1 MIDQSAELE
10 HLSRGI
16 DYLGNLGAKLRD
28 LRGLSTLAYELIQNA
43 DDATGASWMA
53 FDVRADALILDNDGT
68 FTDCNHQELH
78 ACPWLTNE
86 LIAHRCDFHRFRLV
100 ASADKR
106 DESGTTGAFGI
117 GFLSVYQISDNPQL
131 ISAGR
136 HWILQEDRAEN
147 ERILVCPGCDICTD
161 SALPRTRFIFPWAA
175 DPNSPLRRNL
185 RVEAISVETPM
196 ELLTELLSALPT
208 AMIFLKKIR
217 KISVKQN
224 GKEIKRYECMVE
236 GDSLIIACSGEP
248 DRIWHL
254 EKGKFEQKAQELK
267 QRHSGRIEPKRSAD
281 VTIAI
286 PDAHLS
292 TGVFCAFLPTQH
304 ETSLPFHIN
313 ADFFPS
319 NDRKGIILESD
330 YQSEWNR
337 AAITASADVLA
348 AAFPRLPFLLGHKK
362 FWAMI
367 EAIHVTSQEA
377 KAGTKERTLSRFW
390 DLLQPRLQG
399 SPIVYTTKSEWQK
412 PSDVLL
418 LLTKDEEEAVPIF
431 EGLNLSLVHPDLR
444 PHFNLLHSSDINVRH
459 PNIMDIARALQLA
472 GLTKKIEPRALPE
485 FLSADEHRKLLYR
498 ELAVLL
504 DRVRK
509 EEQKSALDALGKCA
523 IAQAADGAFLPCR
536 EIFRANEE
544 TQVLFHK
551 ILPLLPFLSRDQ
563 EQIPIF
569 HSLCPQL
576 TAAPAISLLATAL
589 KDDADEAKT
598 RLTTTNVR
606 KLLSWFEDRREEIL
620 KSPQSKQAL
629 TRLPIFPCSTGLK
642 PLSELVLPGDF
653 VDPIGLTDIVD
664 LNQLEER
671 KEFLRDL
678 GAKELSF
685 NRYVTDFIP
694 KVFADTNVAKEK
706 KRALVSLLATRLG
719 EFRGDK
725 EILHSLSQISIVECV
740 DGQYRKPAETYFG
753 TAIIKNVLGDN
764 TPVALLL
771 REHLEALKEF
781 YLWVGVAERPR
792 YEDTLRCIKTIAA
805 KSPDKNARIWIGV
818 IFQYLG
824 ECFIE
829 SQEDEQTLL
838 ILKSPHWLPAQN
850 CTNKWFRPTEVFD
863 AFRSYLFES
872 QADFLDIPVAVQNK
886 CSKFMSWLGIPSE
899 PSAAKIVSH
908 MLYCVQNRIPVN
920 RDIYRVLNDK
930 AEHPAIESLRE
941 KACIILDDNTYVRP
955 DQVYW
960 GEHPFGRYRYRLG
973 TNLRRYSDLFSRLG
987 VRETPDREDARQVLL
1002 EIAAEFGSQNRPL
1015 DDGTQ
1020 AVVLSCW
1027 KILDGALDD
1036 GDANGDFFAPL
1047 KSIKVVPNGNKV
1059 LVPPAHMFF
1068 EDRPGLAAIFGES
1081 LGAIVI
1087 PRPLEGWRAM
1097 VAAGVRFLSAAI
1109 DPELVECADA
1119 VENEMLLERMRS
1131 RRRQITRVWA
1141 ALNVSDGDISIDGV
1155 LDRIKFY
1162 AAQNLQIRFSLM
1174 AFNRR
1179 VFSQP
1184 KTVPAHFHRED
1195 GVLYFVL
1202 REGQVPWPA
1211 VAREVSLAL
1220 FPGLEPGQLASS
1232 IKEIL
1237 SAESAEAADSMLD
1250 ELGFAH
1256 VQAPGPQPS
1265 PEEAV
1270 LVDIVEEENPQP
1282 TPPTDAVT
1290 PDHSDTPAEAIKK
1303 LIGPDVPEPSP
1314 PPPENL
1320 PPDIILRK
1328 SSTSGKN
1335 QQGKLRTYVLPKDGT
1350 HKAEDPAI
1358 NLKRQSVDQAG
1369 VNRVLEYERKHT
1381 RHPREMPENHPGY
1394 DIESKNANGE
1404 VLRFIEVKSLSG
1416 DWGSL
1421 GAGMSKPQF
1430 ETAADLGDRFW
1441 LYVVERAEQDD
1452 FKIHRIQD
1460 PARQVNQFL
1469 YDHGWQSLCEEEEL
1483 PVEEYD
1489 TIINPEG

>member
-1 MIDQSAELE
+1 MIDQLAELE

-28 LRGLSTLAYELIQNA
+28 LRGLSTLTYELIQNA

-53 FDVRADALILDNDGT
+53 FDVRDDALIVDNDGT
-68 FTDCNHQELH
+68 FTDCAHPELQT
-78 ACPWLTNE
+78 CPWLTNE

-100 ASADKR
+100 ASGDKR

-131 ISAGR
+131 ISACR

-147 ERILVCPGCDICTD
+147 ERILVCRGCDICTD
-161 SALPRTRFIFPWAA
+161 SALPRTRFIFPWAI

-185 RVEAISVETPM
+185 RVEAISVETPG

-208 AMIFLKKIR
+208 AMIFLKKIG
-217 KISVKQN
+217 KISVRQI
-224 GKEIKRYECMVE
+224 GKEIKRYERMVE
-236 GDSLIIACSGEP
+236 GGSLIIACSGEP

-254 EKGKFEQKAQELK
+254 EKGKFEQKAEELK
-267 QRHSGRIEPKRSAD
+267 QRHSGHIEPKKCAD

-286 PDAHLS
+286 PDADLS

-337 AAITASADVLA
+337 AAITASADAFA
-348 AAFPRLPFLLGHKK
+348 AAFPRLPFLMGHKK

-367 EAIHVTSQEA
+367 EAIHVTSLEA

-390 DLLQPRLQG
+390 DLLQPRLQD

-418 LLTKDEEEAVPIF
+418 LLSEDEEEAIPVF
-431 EGLNLSLVHPDLR
+431 EGLTLSLVHQDLR
-444 PHFNLLHSSDINVRH
+444 PHFVLLHSSDIKVRYPNVTD
-459 PNIMDIARALQLA
+459 MARALQLA
-472 GLTKKIEPRALPE
+472 GLTKEIKPGALPD
-485 FLSADEHRKLLYR
+485 FLRLDENRKLLYR

-509 EEQKSALDALGKCA
+509 EDQKSALDALGRCA
-523 IAQAADGAFLPCR
+523 IAQAADGAFRPCR
-536 EIFRANEE
+536 ETFRASEE
-544 TQVLFHK
+544 TRALFHE
-551 ILPLLPFLSRDQ
+551 ILPSLHFLSRDQ

-569 HSLCPQL
+569 DRLCPQL
-576 TAAPAISLLATAL
+576 TAASAVSLLATAL
-589 KDDADEAKT
+589 KDDADQAKN

-629 TRLPIFPCSTGLK
+629 IRLPIFPSSTGFK

-653 VDPIGLTDIVD
+653 VDPMGLTDIVD

-694 KVFADTNVAKEK
+694 KVFEDTNIAKEK
-706 KRALVSLLATRLG
+706 KRALIALLATRLG
-719 EFRGDK
+719 EIRSDR
-725 EILHSLSQISIVECV
+725 EILRNLSQIAIAECV
-740 DGQYRKPAETYFG
+740 DGQYRKPAETYFDA
-753 TAIIKNVLGDN
+753 AIIRDVLGDDA
-764 TPVALLL
+764 PVALLL

-792 YEDTLRCIKTIAA
+792 YEDTLRCIKTIAD

-818 IFQYLG
+818 IFKYLG
-824 ECFIE
+824 ECSIE
-829 SQEDEQTLL
+829 SLEDEQTLL
-838 ILKSPHWLPAQN
+838 ILKSLRWLPAQN
-850 CTNKWFRPTEVFD
+850 CTDKWFRPSEIFAVFQ
-863 AFRSYLFES
+863 SYLFES
-872 QADFLDIPVAVQNK
+872 QADFLDIPVAVQQK
-886 CSKFMSWLGIPSE
+886 CSKFMNWLGIPVE
-899 PSAAKIVSH
+899 PSVGKIVSH
-908 MLYCVQNRIPVN
+908 LLHCVQSRIPVH

-930 AEHPAIESLRE
+930 AQHLSIESLKE
-941 KACIILDDNTYVRP
+941 KACIILDDDTYVRP

-960 GEHPFGRYRYRLG
+960 GEHPFGQYRHRLG

-987 VRETPDREDARQVLL
+987 VRETPDYDDARQVLN
-1002 EIAAEFGSQNRPL
+1002 EIACQFGPENRPV
-1015 DDGTQ
+1015 DDGTH

-1027 KILDGALDD
+1027 KLLDGALDD
-1036 GDANGDFFAPL
+1036 HSGANEEFFAPL
-1047 KSIKVVPNGNKV
+1047 KSAKVIPNKKTLLV
-1059 LVPPAHMFF
+1059 LPAHMFF

-1081 LGAIVI
+1081 LDAIVML
-1087 PRPLEGWRAM
+1087 RPLEGWRAM

-1109 DPELVECADA
+1109 DSELVECVDA
-1119 VENEMLLERMRS
+1119 VENEMLLERVRG
-1131 RRRQITRVWA
+1131 RHQQITRVWA
-1141 ALNVSDGDISIDGV
+1141 ALNVKDGDISIDGV
-1155 LDRIKFY
+1155 LDRMKFY
-1162 AAQNLQIRFSLM
+1162 AAQDLQIRFSLM
-1174 AFNRR
+1174 AFNRPLL
-1179 VFSQP
+1179 SQP
-1184 KTVPAHFHRED
+1184 EKVPAHFHLED
-1195 GVLYFVL
+1195 GILYFVL
-1202 REGQVPWPA
+1202 REGQIPWPV

-1220 FPGLEPGQLASS
+1220 FPRLEPGQIASS

-1237 SAESAEAADSMLD
+1237 SAESAEAAESVLD
-1250 ELGFAH
+1250 ELGFPR
-1256 VQAPGPQPS
+1256 VQAPGLQP
-1265 PEEAV
+1265 PPKEAV
-1270 LVDIVEEENPQP
+1270 LDDIVDKRDSQHVSPL
-1282 TPPTDAVT
+1282 
-1290 PDHSDTPAEAIKK
+1290 DTPAQAINK
-1303 LIGPDVPEPSP
+1303 LIGPDAPEPSP
-1314 PPPENL
+1314 PPPEINL
-1320 PPDIILRK
+1320 PPDTILFKPSR
-1328 SSTSGKN
+1328 SGKN
-1335 QQGKLRTYVLPKDGT
+1335 QQGKLRTYVLPTDGT

-1358 NLKRQSVDQAG
+1358 NLKRQSVDRAG
-1369 VNRVLEYERKHT
+1369 VNYVMEFERKHD
-1381 RHPREMPENHPGY
+1381 RYPHEMPEKHPGY
-1394 DIESKNANGE
+1394 DLESKNADGE

-1416 DWGSL
+1416 SWGSL

-1430 ETAADLGDRFW
+1430 DKAADLGDRFW

-1469 YDHGWQSLCEEEEL
+1469 YDHGWQSLCEEDDES
-1483 PVEEYD
+1483 PVEECH
-1489 TIINPEG
+1489 TIINP